1 MENTEN
7 VFSHASTSKN
17 IYANYLSLSFDQYK
31 TNNVENIKN
40 EETLLQPQ
48 PEILP
53 EQPDLYEDV
62 EALEVHQPAPR
73 PARQARAPA
82 RARAPAQ
89 LPAPARARAPA
100 QARSAARARAPAQA
114 TAPFATTKPRT
125 PQQKNPRGL

>member
-1 MENTEN
+1 MLKIIN
-7 VFSHASTSKN
+7 
-17 IYANYLSLSFDQYK
+17 
-31 TNNVENIKN
+31 N

-73 PARQARAPA
+73 ARQARAPA

-100 QARSAARARAPAQA
+100 QPRGPARARAPAQA
-114 TAPFATTKPRT
+114 AAPFATTKPRT